1 MALLD
6 DVSFDIYLGQGDIGA
21 NAGFPPDRF
30 RLRDA
35 RLAALYKLWKGD
47 FSDYKIAHEVKIN
60 YFHSYS
66 TKLANLLLMTS
77 PEAGDVLLAQAAY
90 DALVDMTRYGGA
102 LIGWD
107 GETMRSYDPMSWYPQ
122 RDADV
127 FVRPFTSDEAPDA
140 NHDSVNVLV
149 VPKEGKASSDTY
161 GWQHGQIGAF
171 VKSEEIGEI
180 EIALVPRPPTV
191 GIWGTAK
198 YTELCDPVIEIA
210 RRFSRNRR
218 LLDLYSGP
226 VPVFT
231 ESTPDAETRYGVA
244 AGASEDER
252 RQTIL
257 EGQIGLLEEETIFL
271 PGELVGVNFLQP
283 DVSGIGASLSQVA
296 EMKEAIQTLTGLP
309 SLTGTS
315 VPSGEAL
322 KRVFL
327 HFYAESAAMQTD
339 VTDAFS
345 QLLGVDVIWEH
356 VFDQMEFSDEG
367 ANQPAQEAVDEP
379 TE

>member
-6 DVSFDIYLGQGDIGA
+6 DVSFDIYLGEGDIGA
-21 NAGFPPDRF
+21 NAGFPPSRF

-257 EGQIGLLEEETIFL
+257 EGQIGLLEEETIF
-271 PGELVGVNFLQP
+271 
-283 DVSGIGASLSQVA
+283 
-296 EMKEAIQTLTGLP
+296 
-309 SLTGTS
+309 
-315 VPSGEAL
+315 
-322 KRVFL
+322 
-327 HFYAESAAMQTD
+327 
-339 VTDAFS
+339 
-345 QLLGVDVIWEH
+345 
-356 VFDQMEFSDEG
+356 
-367 ANQPAQEAVDEP
+367 PAG
-379 TE
+379 

>member
-6 DVSFDIYLGQGDIGA
+6 DVSFDIYLGEGDIGA
-21 NAGFPPDRF
+21 NAGFPPSRF

-140 NHDSVNVLV
+140 NHDAVNVLV
-149 VPKEGKASSDTY
+149 APHEGNAGVGHVRLAAWADRCARQGYRTARGDSRLPSSPGRPRSAY
-161 GWQHGQIGAF
+161 G
-171 VKSEEIGEI
+171 E
-180 EIALVPRPPTV
+180 
-191 GIWGTAK
+191 
-198 YTELCDPVIEIA
+198 
-210 RRFSRNRR
+210 RR
-218 LLDLYSGP
+218 
-226 VPVFT
+226 
-231 ESTPDAETRYGVA
+231 STPSYATR
-244 AGASEDER
+244 S
-252 RQTIL
+252 
-257 EGQIGLLEEETIFL
+257 
-271 PGELVGVNFLQP
+271 
-283 DVSGIGASLSQVA
+283 
-296 EMKEAIQTLTGLP
+296 
-309 SLTGTS
+309 
-315 VPSGEAL
+315 
-322 KRVFL
+322 
-327 HFYAESAAMQTD
+327 
-339 VTDAFS
+339 
-345 QLLGVDVIWEH
+345 
-356 VFDQMEFSDEG
+356 
-367 ANQPAQEAVDEP
+367 
-379 TE
+379 